1 MTANEAK
8 NTILMTKD
16 GIKMTDDTNTNS
28 VEMGKDG
35 IVLKAEK
42 DVKIMA
48 QNITME
54 AKKAIEQKVS
64 ASSVKIESAAIEQK
78 TGSSSVKLAAASI
91 EQKSGSGS
99 VEVGASGV
107 DIKGP
112 MVKIS

>member
-1 MTANEAK
+1 MFQINGHSSVGAVQSHARQ
-8 NTILMTKD
+8 
-16 GIKMTDDTNTNS
+16 GIS
-28 VEMGKDG
+28 GGK
-35 IVLKAEK
+35 A
-42 DVKIMA
+42 
-48 QNITME
+48 
-54 AKKAIEQKVS
+54 
-64 ASSVKIESAAIEQK
+64 SVKIESAAIEQK